1 MECKSWKVSFH
12 NEATQSK
19 NFLRDEIRYITNVYE
34 QTIMSLSSN
43 DFLQDMVYNDPS
55 IRNSLKYDL
64 KTLSH
69 KILNLINKIDDGAKF
84 YKKRKW

>member
-1 MECKSWKVSFH
+1 
-12 NEATQSK
+12 
-19 NFLRDEIRYITNVYE
+19 
-34 QTIMSLSSN
+34 
-43 DFLQDMVYNDPS
+43 MVYNDPS